1 MTVTARGVGAFPSLK
16 GPRVV
21 WAGIETS
28 AELTKLQK
36 NIDERLALLGFAPEE
51 RAFQPHLTLCRVKVP
66 SEGRELGRAIT
77 RMAPEIDE
85 SWVAASF
92 ALYKSVLSPAGA
104 RYTVLK
110 RIDLKGL

>member
-1 MTVTARGVGAFPSLK
+1 MG
-16 GPRVV
+16 
-21 WAGIETS
+21 
-28 AELTKLQK
+28 LQK

-51 RAFQPHLTLCRVKVP
+51 RGFHPHLTICRVKNP

-77 RMAPEIDE
+77 LMAPEIDE